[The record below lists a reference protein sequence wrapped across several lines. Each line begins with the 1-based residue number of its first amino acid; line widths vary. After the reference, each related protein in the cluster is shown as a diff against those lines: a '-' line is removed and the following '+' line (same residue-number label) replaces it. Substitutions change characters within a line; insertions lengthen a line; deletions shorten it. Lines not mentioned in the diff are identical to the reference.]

1 MFYIFAV
8 SFGEVLGDV
17 AARIFPS
24 IPALVSQLIATT
36 ILVLVVRRY
45 FWKSAVEYMEKRKKY
60 VHQVVTDAQT
70 LKSQA
75 EANVA
80 KTEKELN
87 GAYLN
92 ARKIIDEAKAKAD
105 AEKDAN
111 IAAANKD
118 SDFKRD
124 QIKRELENERA
135 KADKE
140 IKQQI
145 IEVAMNAAEKVS
157 QRKITDHDTEKLV
170 NDFVKGN

>member
-1 MFYIFAV
+1 MSFIFAV

-36 ILVLVVRRY
+36 ILVLVIRKY
-45 FWKSAVEYMEKRKKY
+45 FWKSAKEYIEKRKQY
-60 VHQVVTDAQT
+60 VHQVVTEAET

-75 EANVA
+75 EANSS
-80 KTEKELN
+80 KTELELN

-92 ARKIIDEAKAKAD
+92 ARKIIEEAKLKAD
-105 AEKDAN
+105 AEKEA
-111 IAAANKD
+111 ILAAANKD
-118 SDFKRD
+118 AEFKRE
-124 QIKRELENERA
+124 QMKRELENERA

-145 IEVAMNAAEKVS
+145 IEVALNAAEKVI
-157 QRKITDHDTEKLV
+157 QRKITDQDTEKLV
-170 NDFVKGN
+170 DEFVKGN